1 MESTHSEEET
11 PRYFAWQRRFTDEE
25 SWADSSHG
33 EVPPTDEGMTQDVL
47 LFVKT
52 AEQRRS
58 VCELLLMFSCLR
70 NKIIGSFYNGYLSC
84 ARIVTFIYNSNFKSN
99 INKQHQ

>member
-11 PRYFAWQRRFTDEE
+11 PRYFAWQRKSQMR
-25 SWADSSHG
+25 SLGLISSHVR
-33 EVPPTDEGMTQDVL
+33 VPPTDKGTTRDVSL
-47 LFVKT
+47 LVKT
-52 AEQRRS
+52 VEWKHS
-58 VCELLLMFSCLR
+58 VCELLSCLR

-84 ARIVTFIYNSNFKSN
+84 GRIVTFIYNSDLKNN

>member
-11 PRYFAWQRRFTDEE
+11 PRYFAWQRRF
-25 SWADSSHG
+25 
-33 EVPPTDEGMTQDVL
+33 TDEGMTQDVL

>member
-1 MESTHSEEET
+1 MRKKPPDILLGKEDSQMRSLGLI
-11 PRYFAWQRRFTDEE
+11 
-25 SWADSSHG
+25 SSHG